1 MPTVLLRVYGMGSP
15 EDEARLE
22 AALRAERGVFG
33 AVVDYAEGC
42 AEVDCD
48 DDVITVEQLVRAVEA
63 AGLRAILGG

>member
-15 EDEARLE
+15 EDEARLA
-22 AALRAERGVFG
+22 AALRAERGVFD

-42 AEVDCD
+42 AEIDCD
-48 DDVITVEQLVRAVEA
+48 DDVITVEQLVRVVEA